1 MINTPVNSN
10 YCATV
15 VALDRFV
22 DLPNCDNVK
31 HAIVYGACVV
41 VGKDEPAGSLGLFFP
56 VETALSPEF
65 MYRNNLYRDPLANHE
80 PAFKSGFFEAHGRVK
95 CMKFRGNKSEGFW
108 IPLTALS
115 HCWDT
120 QENSDDLSQLAPGLQ
135 FDAIGEHAICSKYF
149 SRRNPGKKNSNQI
162 AQKKDADR
170 LLDGQF
176 KFHYDT
182 PKLAWHADLIKPD
195 TIITITDKWHGTS
208 AVFGRL
214 LAKRELS
221 WKDKLAKWMGVD
233 VQENAYEDV
242 WASRKVIKGVGSPG
256 ARTVGYY
263 DSDVWG
269 LVFEKVKEKIPDGY
283 TVYGEIVGYTG
294 TGQAIQ
300 SFVGK
305 AWAYG
310 CLTGNHRFMVYRVTF
325 TGPNSAPR
333 DLTWLQ
339 MVDFCTRQGFETVEL
354 IYHGPAGS
362 SFALDAINRGD
373 TWPECFF
380 KQVIDP
386 LVQGRK
392 DKHNP
397 GFPAEGIV
405 LTIEDGAPVRQG
417 YKSKSFDFLE
427 QETKALDKGEENM
440 EDSEGTS
447 DETIS

>member
-1 MINTPVNSN
+1 MINTPINPN
-10 YCATV
+10 YAATV

-31 HAIVYGACVV
+31 HAIIYGACVV
-41 VGKDEPAGSLGLFFP
+41 VGKDEPAGALGLFFP

-65 MYRNNLYRDPLANHE
+65 RFENNLNREVSTNCDTTAK
-80 PAFKSGFFEAHGRVK
+80 AGFFEHHGRVK
-95 CMKFRGNKSEGFW
+95 CMKFRGHKSEGFW
-108 IPLTALS
+108 IPIAAL
-115 HCWDT
+115 DYLFIGP
-120 QENSDDLSQLAPGLQ
+120 EKDGALADVYQPGLQ
-135 FDAIGEHAICSKYF
+135 FDAIGEHVICSKYY
-149 SRRNPGKKNSNQI
+149 SRRNPGRLSKNQTPREK
-162 AQKKDADR
+162 AADR

-214 LAKRELS
+214 LAKRELG
-221 WKDKLAKWMGVD
+221 WKDKVAQWLGISVNE
-233 VQENAYEDV
+233 VGYEDV
-242 WASRKVIKGVGSPG
+242 WASRKVIKGVGASV
-256 ARTVGYY
+256 TDKLGYY
-263 DSDVWG
+263 GEDVWAQ
-269 LVFEKVKEKIPDGY
+269 VFGTVKDKIPDGY
-283 TVYGEIVGYTG
+283 TVYGEIVGYTP
-294 TGQAIQ
+294 TGAAIQ
-300 SFVGK
+300 SFGGK
-305 AWAYG
+305 SWAYG
-310 CLTGNHRFMVYRVTF
+310 CAPGNHRFMVYRVTF

-354 IYHGPAGS
+354 IYHGDAAWWAQWDADATCYP
-362 SFALDAINRGD
+362 FQEVFFRKLDS
-373 TWPECFF
+373 
-380 KQVIDP
+380 
-386 LVQGRK
+386 LVHGRP

-405 LTIEDGAPVRQG
+405 LTVEDGAPVRQG

-440 EDSEGTS
+440 EDSGE
-447 DETIS
+447 EL